1 MDKEFTEDPDT
12 FVVNR
17 ALLRELEKWSGTTV
31 TIYTTSGG
39 ASGCGFTGVL
49 TVVNCYIIRLIT
61 CIGPGP
67 CCCLGSSCRTPG
79 CPTHF
84 SGRGSRGFDR
94 FDPGLG
100 CITNVGSTV
109 DIPVENIVAF
119 VHNAI

>member
-1 MDKEFTEDPDT
+1 MNGEFTDEVDG

-49 TVVNCYIIRLIT
+49 TVVNCFLIRLIT

-84 SGRGSRGFDR
+84 GGRRLNRGFEQD
-94 FDPGLG
+94 LG

-109 DIPVENIVAF
+109 DIPIENIVAF
-119 VHNAI
+119 VHNSI